1 MKKLYNT
8 NASQNADRGS
18 AASSEEN
25 LSVDGLIGLGGHS
38 ARKSYYPALQQKVV
52 ELEAERNRYKWLF
65 ENAFHGIFQADTRGW
80 IQSANAAMARICAT
94 ETSASLEGGVYFAAL
109 LQGGE
114 EEFQQIRN
122 RLLSEGQ
129 LFLYETRIK
138 RLDGSQI
145 DVSMNLLLRPHEE
158 GEIIEGFVA
167 DITRRMEMQNR
178 VLADNEALEQRV
190 QARTAELTDLNTR
203 LIAEMAER
211 EEAQREMAR
220 ARDAAES
227 ANLSK
232 DKYLAA
238 ASHDLLQPLNAA
250 RLLVSA
256 LRERE
261 LPSYEG
267 DLVDRVHL
275 ALSGAEHLL
284 SDLLD
289 ISKLDQ
295 NAVQPDI
302 QAFSVQHLLFN
313 LEAEF
318 QPIAQEAGVSL
329 KFRAPDLAVQSDMR
343 LLSRVLRNLIGNAI
357 RYTDSGG
364 VLVALRKR
372 ANTLRIEVWDT
383 GQGIPEDKRQ
393 DIFKEFQQ
401 LGRRPGRSGG
411 VGLGLAIVDRIAR
424 VLDLS
429 IQLVSVEG
437 RGSRFSFSVPL
448 SDQAIP
454 LRSFDTPLRRESG
467 LEGVEVLV
475 IDNEPEVLV
484 SMKALLDGWG
494 CEVVTAASAE
504 QAIAENRLAPELILA
519 DYHLDDDATGTEA
532 VAALRDYFKQAIP
545 AAILTADRS
554 SEVRK
559 QLRELEL
566 PLLNKPIKPSK
577 LRALIQHLSGQH
589 QVA

>member
-1 MKKLYNT
+1 MKKLSDGAIHAT
-8 NASQNADRGS
+8 SDD
-18 AASSEEN
+18 N
-25 LSVDGLIGLGGHS
+25 LSIDGLIGLGGHS

-52 ELEAERNRYKWLF
+52 ELEEERNRYKWLF

-80 IQSANAAMARICAT
+80 IQSANAAMARICAS
-94 ETSASLEGGVYFAAL
+94 ENAERLEKGVCFAML

-114 EEFQQIRN
+114 EEFRQICT
-122 RLLSEGQ
+122 RLLAEGQ
-129 LFLYETRIK
+129 LFLYETRI
-138 RLDGSQI
+138 RRSDGSLI
-145 DVSMNLLLRPHEE
+145 DVSMNLLLRPDDD
-158 GEIIEGFVA
+158 GDIIEGFVA
-167 DITRRMEMQNR
+167 DISRRMEMQNR

-190 QARTAELTDLNTR
+190 QARTAELTQLNTR
-203 LIAEMAER
+203 LIEEMSER

-295 NAVQPDI
+295 NAVQPD
-302 QAFSVQHLLFN
+302 VQVFPVQNLLFN

-318 QPIAQEAGVSL
+318 QPIAEEAGVSL
-329 KFRAPDLAVQSDMR
+329 KFRSPDVAIQSDMR

-372 ANTLRIEVWDT
+372 NGSLRVEVWDT
-383 GQGIPEDKRQ
+383 GQGIPDDKRQ
-393 DIFKEFQQ
+393 EIFKEFQQ

-429 IQLVSVEG
+429 IQVDSVEG
-437 RGSRFSFSVPL
+437 QGSRFSFSVPL
-448 SDQAIP
+448 SDQPVPTRLFETGIHRDA
-454 LRSFDTPLRRESG
+454 G
-467 LEGVEVLV
+467 LNGVQVLV

-494 CEVVTAASAE
+494 CEVSTAESAE
-504 QAIAENRLAPELILA
+504 QAMTQSRLAPELILA
-519 DYHLDDDATGTEA
+519 DYHLDNEATGTDA
-532 VAALRDYFKQAIP
+532 VAALRAHFKQMVP

-554 SEVRK
+554 SELRRL
-559 QLRELEL
+559 LRELEL

-577 LRALIQHLSGQH
+577 LRALIQHLSEQH
-589 QVA
+589 FV